1 MRRPRL
7 TGIVYKSLAAA
18 SVALALTSP
27 LACDGGSTGG
37 GSTGGDATAGPP
49 ADGYQGPPRGQWQGD
64 LLDFTVTTGSIEAIA
79 LHDVS
84 CKSVAKHC
92 TDDLDD
98 QLFTTGLGIE
108 PRTNASGSTEWHLV
122 GDLGPVT
129 KIDGIFMPLEA
140 EPWAFTSVQGT
151 LTFVSDSCAC
161 DKTTFFWS
169 TSFVPPKDPNAP
181 DAGGG
186 GGPGGAVPDDATPE
200 QIKALERVNWYR
212 DQLGIP
218 LVDLNAS
225 LNSMASDHCSCYWS
239 HVTEYQTSGMSP
251 HSEDPSWDPPCY
263 GDLGAR
269 ASEHGVS
276 LGGGVSEVMAFMN
289 NPTKAV
295 DGWIATLYHRI
306 PLTDP
311 GTTAIGYGAANQCD
325 TINSTGG
332 ASSSDWEV
340 VYPYDGQQDADLS
353 WDGAE
358 SPQPPPPPGGYPSG
372 PIITIQFGGG
382 VTFSIL
388 KSSIVDEA
396 GMEVSHTL
404 LTPKNDSNLAGS
416 PTASLYSDKPLQPET
431 TYTVSLEGT
440 RVNQPWTKTWSF
452 RTAPKGGGSFWP

>member
-1 MRRPRL
+1 MRRSAA
-7 TGIVYKSLAAA
+7 VSSLAWAGILLSLLPSA
-18 SVALALTSP
+18 
-27 LACDGGSTGG
+27 ACDSGG
-37 GSTGGDATAGPP
+37 GGGDGDAQSGAILGPP
-49 ADGYQGPPRGQWQGD
+49 DDGYVGPPRGTWQGD
-64 LLDFTVTTGSIEAIA
+64 FIDFTVTTAGVQAIA
-79 LHDVS
+79 VHDVS

-92 TDDLDD
+92 TDELDD
-98 QLFTTGLGIE
+98 QLFSEGLSIE
-108 PRTNASGSTEWHLV
+108 KRTNASAGTEWHLV
-122 GDLGPVT
+122 GDLGPLT

-151 LTFVSDSCAC
+151 LTFVSDDCAC

-169 TSFVPPKDPNAP
+169 TSFVPPKDPNEP
-181 DAGGG
+181 DAGGT
-186 GGPGGAVPDDATPE
+186 GPGGAVPDDATPE

-218 LVDLNAS
+218 LVDMQAS
-225 LNSMASDHCSCYWS
+225 LNAMASDHCACYWS
-239 HVTEYQTSGMSP
+239 HVSEYQTTGMSP
-251 HSEDPSWDPPCY
+251 HSENPAWDPPCY

-276 LGGGVSEVMAFMN
+276 LGGGVSEVMAFVN

-295 DGWIATLYHRI
+295 DGWVATLYHRL

-311 GTTAIGYGAANQCD
+311 GTKAIGYGAATQCD
-325 TINSTGG
+325 TINSSGG

-340 VYPYDGQQDADLS
+340 VYPYDGQQDVDLS

-382 VTFSIL
+382 VTFTI
-388 KSSIVDEA
+388 KSSSISDET
-396 GMEVSHTL
+396 GTEVPHTL
-404 LTPKNDSNLAGS
+404 LTPKNDTNLAGS
-416 PTASLYSDKPLQPET
+416 STASLYSHDPLQPET
-431 TYTVSLEGT
+431 NYTVRLEGT
-440 RVNQPWTKTWSF
+440 RVSQPWSKTWSF